1 MQEPLRDIGLAIIA
15 DDDSPKLLSKIERA
29 SILIACGDLHDA
41 FILDAAER
49 CACTTILAVKG
60 NHDGAGAFPEP
71 ILNLHL
77 RTVTISGVIFGG
89 FGGAW
94 RYKPRGNHLYEQE
107 EVSEALSQFP
117 AVDVFVAHN
126 SPRGIHDRD
135 DDVHTGFDAFRDYIV
150 RSQPR
155 LFIHGH
161 QHFNGETTKGHTRVI
176 GCYGY
181 RHLVLHSPS

>member
-1 MQEPLRDIGLAIIA
+1 MNEALHDIGLAIIA
-15 DDDSPKLLSKIERA
+15 DDDSPRLLSSIERA
-29 SILIACGDLHDA
+29 SILIACGDLHDG
-41 FILDAAER
+41 FILEAAKR

-60 NHDGAGAFPEP
+60 NHDGAGVFPEP
-71 ILNLHL
+71 ILDLHL
-77 RTVTISGVIFGG
+77 RTVTIGGVIFGG

-107 EVSEALSQFP
+107 EVSEALSQFS

-135 DDVHTGFDAFRDYIV
+135 DDVHTGFDAFRDYID

-161 QHFNGETTKGHTRVI
+161 QHFHGETMKGSTRVI

-181 RHLVLHSPS
+181 RHLVLLPTS